1 MGRQK
6 KPSKTQST
14 DAIEVKKLR
23 EGLNREAQ
31 ALRARAGSLAVAR
44 DELTATGSNDFN
56 DAVAF
61 LSGQIRA
68 YYGVAADLDD
78 LRCGDEIPF

>member
-14 DAIEVKKLR
+14 DALEVKRLR

-31 ALRARAGSLAVAR
+31 ALRTRAGSLAVAR
-44 DELTATGSNDFN
+44 DELAATGSNDFT

-61 LSGQIRA
+61 LSGQVRA
-68 YYGVAADLDD
+68 YYGAAANLDD
-78 LRCGDEIPF
+78 LRCGNDVPF